1 MPQIFVWSVVAD
13 NAAFLHRLMNE
24 PTVLAVLH
32 ELPTSLSCW
41 KKAIPEWDADLDE
54 ENYMICLDEQPIGW
68 IGVNGLASE
77 TAYIKMLVLLPEYRQ
92 QGIGTAALKQTLSQL
107 QRRGCRRA
115 VLYTDV
121 GNLRAQRCYEK
132 CGFAGTERLIQQMS
146 DGSFADRLKM
156 EVSL

>member
-1 MPQIFVWSVVAD
+1 MPQIFLRPVVAA

-32 ELPTSLSCW
+32 ELPTSLSLW
-41 KKAIPEWDADLDE
+41 EKAIPEWDADPDE
-54 ENYMICLDEQPIGW
+54 ENYMICLDKQPIGW
-68 IGVNGLASE
+68 IGVNGLVSK

-92 QGIGTAALKQTLSQL
+92 QGIGSAALKQTLSQL
-107 QRRGCRRA
+107 QRRGYRRA

-121 GNLRAQRCYEK
+121 GNLPAQRCYEK
-132 CGFAGTERLIQQMS
+132 CGFAETERLIQQMS
-146 DGSFADRLKM
+146 DGSSADRFKM